1 MSFLS
6 NLKEQVPSGER
17 LYSLLALIV
26 IIAIAVGYVLFAR
39 FSILPQLQ
47 ARNELS
53 LQLAA
58 AEQQLVQAQRS
69 QEESP
74 EGLDEQLAEAQA
86 ALEKAA
92 SIFLSEAE
100 AAEVLKRLY
109 QYADE
114 SDVEIVSLQE
124 RGTGEPEVA
133 AEAEGEGTGEGEGEA
148 EAEAEAEGEVEIEVE
163 VEREDAKKDT
173 YDVRV
178 FQLQVEGTPSN
189 LIAFVSQIEEAAY
202 KGFAITNVNIAEG
215 EERPVLT
222 MDITLY
228 TSPYSSGAAGQVT
241 PVTTPVPTL
250 ANLTPLEESLAAAWA
265 SEDWEQAIV
274 IINEILALD
283 PNYDDGVERLY
294 TAYVNYGCR
303 LLGEGDNDAAI
314 MQFNLALAVKPDG
327 EEALAG
333 LQQSIVIPTPT
344 LTAEEQLAK
353 RLDEEWE
360 AENWEEVISLIEQV
374 LATSPDDEEMTE
386 KLYAAHVN
394 YGYAFVTE
402 GRLEEAKEEFSLA
415 LVIKPGGVEA
425 TAGLQQLAGGAPP
438 PAPPPSPPPESEYII
453 HVVQP
458 GDNLFRIA
466 LRYNTT
472 VQVIMA
478 ANGLTDYNIH
488 VGQQLRIPTP

>member
-17 LYSLLALIV
+17 LYSLLALVV

-74 EGLDEQLAEAQA
+74 EGLEEQLAEAQA
-86 ALEKAA
+86 ALDEAA

-100 AAEVLKRLY
+100 AAQVLNRLY
-109 QYADE
+109 QYASE
-114 SDVEIVSLQE
+114 SGVEIVSLQE
-124 RGTGEPEVA
+124 QPGIE
-133 AEAEGEGTGEGEGEA
+133 EGEA
-148 EAEAEAEGEVEIEVE
+148 EAEE
-163 VEREDAKKDT
+163 KKDA

-178 FQLQVEGTPSN
+178 FQVQVEGTPAN
-189 LIAFVSQIEEAAY
+189 LIAFVSRIEEAAY
-202 KGFAITNVNIAEG
+202 KGFVITNVNIAEG
-215 EERPVLT
+215 EEPHVLT
-222 MDITLY
+222 VDITLY
-228 TSPYSSGAAGQVT
+228 TSPYSPGAAGQVT
-241 PVTTPVPTL
+241 VTPSPTP
-250 ANLTPLEESLAAAWA
+250 ANLTQLEESLAAAWA
-265 SEDWEQAIV
+265 SEDWEQATV

-283 PNYDDGVERLY
+283 PNYDDGVEKLY
-294 TAYVNYGCR
+294 TAYVNYGYR

-333 LQQSIVIPTPT
+333 LQQATVIPTPT
-344 LTAEEQLAK
+344 LTVEEQLVK

-360 AENWEEVISLIEQV
+360 AENWEEVISLIEQI
-374 LATSPDDEEMTE
+374 LAISPGDEEMTE

-394 YGYAFVTE
+394 YGHALITE

-438 PAPPPSPPPESEYII
+438 PSPPPSPPPESEYTI

-458 GDNLFRIA
+458 GENLFRIS
-466 LRYNTT
+466 LRYGTT
-472 VQVIMA
+472 VQAIMA

>member
-6 NLKEQVPSGER
+6 NLKEHVPSGER
-17 LYSLLALIV
+17 LYSLLAFIV
-26 IIAIAVGYVLFAR
+26 IIAIGLGYVFYIR
-39 FSILPQLQ
+39 SSILPHLQ
-47 ARNELS
+47 VRNELT

-74 EGLDEQLAEAQA
+74 EGLEEQLAEAQA
-86 ALEKAA
+86 ALDEAA

-100 AAEVLKRLY
+100 AAEVLNRLY

-124 RGTGEPEVA
+124 RGTGEGEAEAA
-133 AEAEGEGTGEGEGEA
+133 AEGAGTGEA
-148 EAEAEAEGEVEIEVE
+148 EAEGAGEGTEAGAGAGAGEGKQE
-163 VEREDAKKDT
+163 KKDT

-178 FQLQVEGTPSN
+178 FRLEVEGAPSD
-189 LIAFVSQIEEAAY
+189 LIAFVSRIEEAAY
-202 KGFAITNVNIAEG
+202 KGFVITNVNIAEG
-215 EERPVLT
+215 EERPILT

-228 TSPYSSGAAGQVT
+228 TSPYSSGAAGQAT
-241 PVTTPVPTL
+241 PVITPVPTP
-250 ANLTPLEESLAAAWA
+250 ADLTQLEESLAAAWA

-283 PNYDDGVERLY
+283 PNYDDGVEKLY
-294 TAYVNYGCR
+294 TAYVNYGYR

-333 LQQSIVIPTPT
+333 LQQATVIPTPT
-344 LTAEEQLAK
+344 LTVEEQLVK

-360 AENWEEVISLIEQV
+360 AESWEEVISLIEQV
-374 LATSPDDEEMTE
+374 LALNPDDEEMAE

-415 LVIKPGGVEA
+415 LVIKPGGAEA
-425 TAGLQQLAGGAPP
+425 TAGLQQLAGGTPP
-438 PAPPPSPPPESEYII
+438 PTPPPESEYTI

-458 GDNLFRIA
+458 GENLFRIS
-466 LRYNTT
+466 LRYGTT
-472 VQVIMA
+472 VQAIMA

>member
-47 ARNELS
+47 ARNELG

-74 EGLDEQLAEAQA
+74 EGLEEQLAEAQA
-86 ALEKAA
+86 ALDEAA

-100 AAEVLKRLY
+100 AAEVLNRLY

-114 SDVEIVSLQE
+114 SDVEIVSLQA
-124 RGTGEPEVA
+124 RGTGEAEVA
-133 AEAEGEGTGEGEGEA
+133 AEAEGEGTGEEEA
-148 EAEAEAEGEVEIEVE
+148 EGAGEVEIEVE
-163 VEREDAKKDT
+163 VKGEEAKKDT

-178 FQLQVEGTPSN
+178 FQLQVEGAPAN
-189 LIAFVSQIEEAAY
+189 LIAFVSRIEETTY
-202 KGFAITNVNIAEG
+202 KSFVITNVNIAEG

-228 TSPYSSGAAGQVT
+228 TSPYSSGATEQVI
-241 PVTTPVPTL
+241 PVTTPVPTP

-265 SEDWEQAIV
+265 SEDWKQAIV

-283 PNYDDGVERLY
+283 PNYDDGVEQLY
-294 TAYVNYGCR
+294 TAYVNYGYR

-333 LQQSIVIPTPT
+333 LRQAIVIPTPT
-344 LTAEEQLAK
+344 LTAEEQLTK

-360 AENWEEVISLIEQV
+360 AENWEDVISLIEQV
-374 LATSPDDEEMTE
+374 LALSPDNEEMTE

-394 YGYAFVTE
+394 YGYALAAE

-415 LVIKPGGVEA
+415 LVIKPGGAEA
-425 TAGLQQLAGGAPP
+425 TAGLQQLAGGTPP
-438 PAPPPSPPPESEYII
+438 PTPPPESEYTI
-453 HVVQP
+453 HVVQR
-458 GDNLFRIA
+458 GDTLYSIHR
-466 LRYNTT
+466 RYGVS
-472 VQVIMA
+472 VQAIMA

>member
-26 IIAIAVGYVLFAR
+26 IIAIAVGYVFFAR

-74 EGLDEQLAEAQA
+74 EGLEKQLAEAQA
-86 ALEKAA
+86 ALDEAA

-100 AAEVLKRLY
+100 AAQVLNRLY
-109 QYADE
+109 QYANE
-114 SDVEIVSLQE
+114 SGVEIVSLQE
-124 RGTGEPEVA
+124 QPGIE
-133 AEAEGEGTGEGEGEA
+133 EGEA
-148 EAEAEAEGEVEIEVE
+148 EAEE
-163 VEREDAKKDT
+163 KKDA

-178 FQLQVEGTPSN
+178 FQVQVEGTPAN
-189 LIAFVSQIEEAAY
+189 LIAFVSRIEEAAY
-202 KGFAITNVNIAEG
+202 KGFVITNVNIAEG
-215 EERPVLT
+215 EEPHVLT
-222 MDITLY
+222 VDITLY
-228 TSPYSSGAAGQVT
+228 TSPYSPGAAGQVT
-241 PVTTPVPTL
+241 VTPAPTPT
-250 ANLTPLEESLAAAWA
+250 NLTQLEESLATAWA
-265 SEDWEQAIV
+265 SEDWEQATV

-283 PNYDDGVERLY
+283 PNYDDGVEKLY
-294 TAYVNYGCR
+294 TAYVNYGYR

-333 LQQSIVIPTPT
+333 LQQATVIPTPT
-344 LTAEEQLAK
+344 LTVEEQLVK

-360 AENWEEVISLIEQV
+360 AENWEEVISLIEQI
-374 LATSPDDEEMTE
+374 LAISPGDEEMTE

-394 YGYAFVTE
+394 YGYALITE

-415 LVIKPGGVEA
+415 LVIKPGGAEA
-425 TAGLQQLAGGAPP
+425 TAGLQQLAGGT
-438 PAPPPSPPPESEYII
+438 PPPSPPPESEYTI

-458 GDNLFRIA
+458 GENLFRIS
-466 LRYNTT
+466 LRYGTT
-472 VQVIMA
+472 VQAIMA

>member
-17 LYSLLALIV
+17 LYSLLALVV
-26 IIAIAVGYVLFAR
+26 IIAIAVGYVFFAR
-39 FSILPQLQ
+39 LSILPQLQ

-74 EGLDEQLAEAQA
+74 EGLEEQLAEAQA
-86 ALEKAA
+86 ALDEAA

-100 AAEVLKRLY
+100 AAEVLNRLY

-114 SDVEIVSLQE
+114 SDVEIVSLQA
-124 RGTGEPEVA
+124 RGT
-133 AEAEGEGTGEGEGEA
+133 GEA
-148 EAEAEAEGEVEIEVE
+148 EAEAEGEGEVEIEVE
-163 VEREDAKKDT
+163 VEREEAKKGT

-178 FQLQVEGTPSN
+178 FQLQVEGAPAN
-189 LIAFVSQIEEAAY
+189 LIAFVSRIEETTY
-202 KGFAITNVNIAEG
+202 KSFVITNVNIAEG

-228 TSPYSSGAAGQVT
+228 TSPYSSGATEQVI
-241 PVTTPVPTL
+241 PVTTPVPTP

-265 SEDWEQAIV
+265 SEDWEQAVV
-274 IINEILALD
+274 IINEILTLD
-283 PNYDDGVERLY
+283 PNYDDGVENLY
-294 TAYVNYGCR
+294 TAYVNYGYR
-303 LLGEGDNDAAI
+303 LLEEGDNDAAI

-327 EEALAG
+327 EEASAG
-333 LQQSIVIPTPT
+333 LQQAIVIPTPT
-344 LTAEEQLAK
+344 LTAEEQLVK
-353 RLDEEWE
+353 RLDKEWE
-360 AENWEEVISLIEQV
+360 AENWEEAISLIEQV
-374 LATSPDDEEMTE
+374 LALNPDDEEMTE

-394 YGYAFVTE
+394 YGYALITE

-415 LVIKPGGVEA
+415 LVIKPGGAEA
-425 TAGLQQLAGGAPP
+425 TAGLQQLAGGTPP
-438 PAPPPSPPPESEYII
+438 PTPPPESEYTI